1 MTNIQSITLK
11 ELEDINVSLAV
22 RIKDLAKQLKTNEVS
37 NVTVSYWIGVD
48 VNTEGTMSIFADNG
62 FDISESIEVS
72 TNDRD
77 RIYNILKTRENCT
90 QNENVK
96 YHSKQLPK
104 STWITAYFLSY
115 MLVQLNWQS
124 NGLVIRRFRVQV
136 SISALARYNVL
147 KYYVSHTTFLK

>member
-22 RIKDLAKQLKTNEVS
+22 RIKDLAKQLKTNEAS

-77 RIYNILKTRENCT
+77 RIYNILKMRENCT
-90 QNENVK
+90 
-96 YHSKQLPK
+96 
-104 STWITAYFLSY
+104 
-115 MLVQLNWQS
+115 
-124 NGLVIRRFRVQV
+124 
-136 SISALARYNVL
+136 
-147 KYYVSHTTFLK
+147 